1 MVSSALVVVA
11 ASCSDEDPDTA
22 SSVVEI
28 EPSAYEVQD
37 IATTSSVPL
46 DTTPTAEGRS
56 PGRTDVHRQGG

>member
-11 ASCSDEDPDTA
+11 ASCSDEDADTA

-37 IATTSSVPL
+37 VATTSSVPCGH
-46 DTTPTAEGRS
+46 DADR
-56 PGRTDVHRQGG
+56 